1 MIKFD
6 QITKIYRGGTVA
18 VKKLNLEV
26 KAGQLIVL
34 AGPSGCG
41 KTTTLK
47 MVNRLIEP
55 SSGDIYI
62 HNQRIQSFDV
72 VELRRNIGYVI
83 QTIGLLPHL
92 TVAANIALVPQL
104 KGWSRKK
111 SQARV
116 DELLTMV
123 GLDPAVYA
131 GRYPAQ
137 LSGGQQQ
144 RIGVLRALA
153 ADPELILMDEPF
165 GALDPI
171 TREQLQLELKRL
183 QEQLKKT
190 IIFVTHDMG
199 EAMLL
204 ADRIVIMKEGVVIQD
219 ATPEEIVRYPA
230 NDFVASFIGRG
241 ARPQSVDELNVSDV
255 MNTNPVTI
263 GTDRGLG
270 EALLRM
276 QQRRVDSLLVVK
288 EGVLQ
293 GIVRARDLY
302 PYLMRD
308 EMISVAEV
316 MTLAPVIVQEEATLS
331 LVAEKLADGRIN
343 LVAVVDGNNRLQ
355 GVVTRASLVGVL
367 VNSYGNGQAG
377 EKHSLLQAVGGG
389 K

>member
-34 AGPSGCG
+34 VGPSGCG

-55 SSGDIYI
+55 SSGNIYI

>member
-1 MIKFD
+1 MWSNYGEIL
-6 QITKIYRGGTVA
+6 V
-18 VKKLNLEV
+18 
-26 KAGQLIVL
+26 
-34 AGPSGCG
+34 
-41 KTTTLK
+41 
-47 MVNRLIEP
+47 
-55 SSGDIYI
+55 
-62 HNQRIQSFDV
+62 
-72 VELRRNIGYVI
+72 VI